1 MLPFYSAF
9 EEIDD
14 DVKNNLMEFAAP
26 SWKKHTQP
34 KSMTIV
40 LCLHGYTATPREVQP
55 VVKTVFKKGIDSASI
70 LFPAHGWKNPHKAKK
85 SLGQMKYT
93 ELLQCVRSEIER
105 ARELYNNVFIYG
117 QSMGGGV
124 AVAIA
129 EEGLVDAC
137 ALTAP
142 AIKLPF
148 IGEFAAYLL
157 GWLDLNVKKKDDTP
171 FYHECYDF
179 NNTRSVRELNK
190 LAKIARANLHK
201 IKCPVL
207 ECHSILDKDIT
218 PKVAKWIE
226 SSVSG
231 EVIIEWYNKSGH
243 TMLLDVQGE
252 EISESIARFFAQKES
267 ELSSKYIQLV

>member
-14 DVKNNLMEFAAP
+14 TIKAELMEFAAP

-34 KSMTIV
+34 KSKSIV

-55 VVKTVFKKGIDSASI
+55 AAKAIFKKGIDAALI
-70 LFPAHGWKNPHKAKK
+70 LFPAHGWKNPDKAKK
-85 SLGQMKYT
+85 VIAQMKYT
-93 ELLQCVRSEIER
+93 ELLQCVRSEIKR
-105 ARELYNNVFIYG
+105 ARELYTNVFIYG

-148 IGEFAAYLL
+148 IGEFAAFFL
-157 GWLDLNVKKKDDTP
+157 GWINLNVKKWDDTP
-171 FYHECYDF
+171 FYHECYTIY
-179 NNTRSVRELNK
+179 NTRSAKELNK
-190 LAKIARANLHK
+190 LAKNARANLHK

-231 EVIIEWYNKSGH
+231 EVTIEWYNKSGH

-252 EISESIARFFAQKES
+252 EISESIARFFAQKERALES
-267 ELSSKYIQLV
+267 